1 MATWGKQVR
10 RREINV
16 LAVIDTAHVKHAYGP
31 NEDMSNPV
39 PMDHGRQF
47 MICTGSRGIVHG
59 QGTGELKLR
68 ARAGDRIAIR
78 VVSIGG
84 NSDDAVIPY
93 HVRPASGERVLDRF
107 EPVFDVR
114 EGAVW
119 PDPDSPDRN
128 GLPPIEDE
136 AHFLHFDSTIKGH
149 GAERI
154 EIAFVIFALSSNRQ
168 RQDLFG
174 YYVWSPTIIVV

>member
-1 MATWGKQVR
+1 MATWGKQAR
-10 RREINV
+10 RREINA
-16 LAVIDTAHVKHAYGP
+16 LAIIDTAHVKHAYGP

-39 PMDHGRQF
+39 LIDHCSQF

-68 ARAGDRIAIR
+68 ARAGDRFAIR

-84 NSDDAVIPY
+84 NSDDAAIPY
-93 HVRPASGERVLDRF
+93 SVRPTSGEGVLDRF
-107 EPVFDVR
+107 EPVFDAR
-114 EGAVW
+114 EGTVR
-119 PDPDSPDRN
+119 PDPDSPSRN

-136 AHFLHFDSTIKGH
+136 AHFLHFASTIKGH
-149 GAERI
+149 GAERL
-154 EIAFVIFALSSNRQ
+154 EIAFVFFALSSNRQ

-174 YYVWSPTIIVV
+174 YYVWNPTTIIM